1 MALKTLK
8 KVSASKEIR
17 YKISFLQRTHRFK
30 YKNCHSVFVKS
41 EKESVGMSD
50 KEKEKLK
57 LLHELIKGARRSDRE
72 LAKVL
77 KISQPTITRKRTR
90 LEAEGL
96 IQEYTIIPNVAKMGF
111 EIVAFTFL
119 SFNETTPE
127 LLEKAQEWSKKQ
139 PNIVFAGDG
148 EGISMNS
155 IFISF
160 HKNYASFSK
169 LITNLRQDWQPNLKD
184 VQSFILS
191 LNRPDL
197 TIKPFSFRYLEK
209 ADH

>member
-1 MALKTLK
+1 MSTAAHFTEAQLGVERDSSYEKAPHKTSEPQVSRKTVRSKMQLPSTMAN
-8 KVSASKEIR
+8 
-17 YKISFLQRTHRFK
+17 RFK
-30 YKNCHSVFVKS
+30 YKNCHNVFVKY
-41 EKESVGMSD
+41 EKELVGMSD

-111 EIVAFTFL
+111 EIVAFTFM

-127 LLEKAQEWSKKQ
+127 LLEKAQAMEQ
-139 PNIVFAGDG
+139 
-148 EGISMNS
+148 E
-155 IFISF
+155 
-160 HKNYASFSK
+160 
-169 LITNLRQDWQPNLKD
+169 
-184 VQSFILS
+184 
-191 LNRPDL
+191 
-197 TIKPFSFRYLEK
+197 TIKHCFRLRWRRNKYEQYIHLFPHELR
-209 ADH
+209 